1 MQILEILKHFYTL
14 SNVDISQFIIY
25 IYIQI
30 LLHNTNYGIKVSKKS
45 VILQSPSTENDIG
58 AFLGKMNVNI
68 KIISCENTQNAAQ
81 SFIKAFGVLAASV
94 SILLWS
100 QIQHSDVTHLLSVI
114 SALRRCQLF
123 SLPSVIT
130 IWLLYSV
137 FSSKKFLPA
146 IPKAL
151 EINEENGIKKY

>member
-1 MQILEILKHFYTL
+1 MCILSISGSFSLGILMQIFEILKHFYTL
-14 SNVDISQFIIY
+14 STCRYISIYNIY

-30 LLHNTNYGIKVSKKS
+30 LLHNTNYGIKVSKNS

-94 SILLWS
+94 SILLQR
-100 QIQHSDVTHLLSVI
+100 QIQYSDVTHLLSVI
-114 SALRRCQLF
+114 SALRRMPAFQPSLCHYYMIAIFCLF
-123 SLPSVIT
+123 
-130 IWLLYSV
+130 
-137 FSSKKFLPA
+137 F
-146 IPKAL
+146 
-151 EINEENGIKKY
+151 